1 MEPVAA
7 VGSTIGLPRGRPG
20 MKKGPK
26 TALVRAAMTRN
37 EQTML
42 TNTFSYIIITPVR
55 NEEKYVEKTLRAV
68 TAQTV
73 TPLQW
78 IVVDDGSTDRTG
90 KIIDQWAGRYDWI
103 TPLHLPDRGYTA
115 VGRGIID
122 AFYAGY
128 GRIARPDSWRFLVK
142 LDGDVSLDADYFAR
156 LLARFRDDSKLGI
169 AGGTCFCL
177 SEGMLHEEKTPS
189 FHPIAA
195 ARMYRRDC
203 FEEIG
208 GLAFSNAW
216 DTIDL
221 LRARTRGWRT
231 RRFEDLRVFHYRI
244 MSSRQGLWRGKLRTG
259 RNLYLTGYSVPFL
272 LARSL
277 YRLFRKPYIVESAGV
292 ICGYFMAMLRGE
304 PLAVTS
310 EELEFLRR
318 EQRQRLLGFNR

>member
-1 MEPVAA
+1 
-7 VGSTIGLPRGRPG
+7 
-20 MKKGPK
+20 
-26 TALVRAAMTRN
+26 
-37 EQTML
+37 ML
-42 TNTFSYIIITPVR
+42 TQEDPYIIITPVR
-55 NEEKYVEKTLRAV
+55 NEEKYVEKTLRSV

-73 TPLQW
+73 VPQQW
-78 IVVDDGSTDRTG
+78 IIVDDGSSDRTG
-90 KIIDQWAGRYDWI
+90 EIIDQWAERYDWI
-103 TPLHLPDRGYTA
+103 TPLHLADRGYTA

-128 GRIARPDSWRFLVK
+128 GRIARPGSWRYLVK
-142 LDGDVSLDADYFAR
+142 LDGDISLDADYFAV
-156 LLARFRDDSKLGI
+156 LLSRFRENRRLGI

-177 SEGMLHEEKTPS
+177 ADGMLHEEKTPA

-195 ARMYRRDC
+195 ARMYRRSC

-231 RRFEDLRVFHYRI
+231 RRFDDLQILHYRI
-244 MSSRQGLWRGKLRTG
+244 MSSRQGLWKGKLRTG

-277 YRLFRKPYIVESAGV
+277 YRLFRKPYLVESAAV
-292 ICGYFMAMLRGE
+292 LCGYFMAMFRGE
-304 PLAVTS
+304 PLAVTA
-310 EELEFLRR
+310 EERQFLRR
-318 EQRQRLLGFNR
+318 EERQRLLGFNR

>member
-1 MEPVAA
+1 MPACPVNAA
-7 VGSTIGLPRGRPG
+7 
-20 MKKGPK
+20 KKQ
-26 TALVRAAMTRN
+26 N
-37 EQTML
+37 TML
-42 TNTFSYIIITPVR
+42 TETDSYIIITPVR
-55 NEEKYVEKTLRAV
+55 NEEKYVEKTLQAV

-73 TPLQW
+73 APQQW

-90 KIIDQWAGRYDWI
+90 AIIDAWAGRYGWI
-103 TPLHLPDRGYTA
+103 TPVHLPDRGYTA

-128 GRIARPDSWRFLVK
+128 NRILRPDSWQFLVK
-142 LDGDVSLDADYFAR
+142 LDGDISIDADYFAS
-156 LLARFRDDSKLGI
+156 LLDRFRKEERLGI
-169 AGGTCFCL
+169 AGGTCYCL
-177 SEGMLHEEKTPS
+177 SGGMVHEEKTPA

-195 ARMYRRDC
+195 ARMYRRSC

-231 RRFEDLRVFHYRI
+231 RRFSELLVFHYRI
-244 MSSRQGLWRGKLRTG
+244 MSSRQGLWQGKLRTG

-277 YRLFRKPYIVESAGV
+277 YRLFRKPYLLESMAV
-292 ICGYFMAMLRGE
+292 ICGYFMAMFRGE

-310 EELEFLRR
+310 EEREFLHR